1 MICLRVSL
9 SSLESIHLFY
19 YSLAT
24 RVSRDLT
31 PWLVRQ
37 YARWPM
43 RRDRDLTVK
52 GSRHLTFHITV
63 KLTIKEEML
72 NLTCRQTFSFVATH
86 LQGAHAL
93 ELEEAAHPPPTRHGP
108 AAAPRSSALRSTPST
123 MPPPLKI
130 CTAERAV
137 CAYLKRLA
145 GVRILRAARERLP
158 CAFRG
163 NNPRTNLRRVHRASC
178 DD

>member
-1 MICLRVSL
+1 MVRAWS
-9 SSLESIHLFY
+9 
-19 YSLAT
+19 
-24 RVSRDLT
+24 
-31 PWLVRQ
+31 PWLHVCPVRTLSLGESTLMNKPIVC
-37 YARWPM
+37 ARGAP
-43 RRDRDLTVK
+43 RDRDLTVK

-137 CAYLKRLA
+137 CACLKRLVSEA
-145 GVRILRAARERLP
+145 SGPRVSGCLVPSAESAHELAESSPREL
-158 CAFRG
+158 
-163 NNPRTNLRRVHRASC
+163 
-178 DD
+178 

>member
-1 MICLRVSL
+1 MERSD
-9 SSLESIHLFY
+9 ETRGRGTRTAHPEPD
-19 YSLAT
+19 AT
-24 RVSRDLT
+24 RVLAVAYV
-31 PWLVRQ
+31 PF
-37 YARWPM
+37 
-43 RRDRDLTVK
+43 RDRDLTVK

>member
-72 NLTCRQTFSFVATH
+72 NLTCRQTFSFTQARPDSVWQ
-86 LQGAHAL
+86 LGAHAV
-93 ELEEAAHPPPTRHGP
+93 EEAAD
-108 AAAPRSSALRSTPST
+108 AAHSTQVERAALHASAAQD
-123 MPPPLKI
+123 MAYA
-130 CTAERAV
+130 AERAV
-137 CAYLKRLA
+137 CACLKRLVSEA
-145 GVRILRAARERLP
+145 SVRAARER
-158 CAFRG
+158 
-163 NNPRTNLRRVHRASC
+163 
-178 DD
+178 